1 MTRSNTPCQMM
12 LDGPDGPNP
21 RSCGATPTIGTNGR
35 YRYCKPHMQM
45 VRDAGATTLKW
56 DRASHP
62 QPEVRR
68 LSGWRGAGT
77 RIYTS
82 KMAAYYS
89 IAKRLVVDKYPAWLS
104 SPERDSYTF
113 EMEMMG
119 IDLATAE
126 LRAERAAKLFGYAD
140 SDVFVFDD
148 RRWKKFVWRVAKFLE
163 FFDRREPKGAKLMRV
178 GDADLAIMAK
188 NAEIHADL
196 EVTNLLAI
204 EAEIERR
211 QNLK

>member
-1 MTRSNTPCQMM
+1 
-12 LDGPDGPNP
+12 
-21 RSCGATPTIGTNGR
+21 
-35 YRYCKPHMQM
+35 
-45 VRDAGATTLKW
+45 
-56 DRASHP
+56 
-62 QPEVRR
+62 
-68 LSGWRGAGT
+68 
-77 RIYTS
+77 
-82 KMAAYYS
+82 
-89 IAKRLVVDKYPAWLS
+89 
-104 SPERDSYTF
+104 
-113 EMEMMG
+113 MMG

-188 NAEIHADL
+188 NAEIHADF